1 MHRVSRTV
9 RSVTRWL
16 RFTFQ
21 ACVECMPKSLRFSI
35 VGALGCLGGALI
47 GEGLL
52 VATRSVPTA
61 SNAIGPRSICLVI
74 DSSGSM
80 RSGKLL
86 EVQAAAKSFTQRQD
100 LSRNSIALVQFAND
114 AKLAVPITSHLG
126 QIERAIDQMYADGS
140 TAMNL
145 GLQVAEEAL
154 STASSPRHIL
164 LFTDGQPTW
173 PSLALSAARSIRRRG
188 IQIVAIGT
196 GDADRGFL
204 TQTTGDPGL
213 VLWAAS

>member
-1 MHRVSRTV
+1 MHLVFRMIRFAREWF
-9 RSVTRWL
+9 RSTWR
-16 RFTFQ
+16 
-21 ACVECMPKSLRFSI
+21 ACVGSMPKSMRFALL
-35 VGALGCLGGALI
+35 GALGCVGGALV

-52 VATRSVPTA
+52 IATKSAVATSTVL
-61 SNAIGPRSICLVI
+61 GPRSICLVI

-80 RSGKLL
+80 QGSKFA
-86 EVQAAAKSFTQRQD
+86 EVQAAAKNFVRRQD
-100 LSRNSIALVQFAND
+100 LSRDHISVVRFSSD
-114 AKLAVPITSHLG
+114 AMLAAPPTSDLG
-126 QIERAIDQMYADGS
+126 QIESAIGQMYADGS

-164 LFTDGQPTW
+164 LFTDGLATW
-173 PSLALSAARSIRRRG
+173 PSLSLSAAQQIRHRG

-204 TQTTGDPGL
+204 TQVTGNPGL
-213 VLWAAS
+213 VLWAA